1 MLSVILVHAQQI
13 VGGCA
18 MIINVFPKTF
28 KNVFSRETIIL
39 NFSQYFIVKFKVIV
53 VLIKE

>member
-18 MIINVFPKTF
+18 VIVYVFPETF
-28 KNVFSRETIIL
+28 KNVLARETIIL
-39 NFSQYFIVKFKVIV
+39 NFSQYFIVKFKVVV
-53 VLIKE
+53 VLIK